1 LKQFLPLTLLSLAFL
16 PAAALGQ
23 TTTGTFC
30 NAGTHPDGFIDLSQI
45 PPAPKPVSGQVS
57 GPFTYTLP
65 VTGISG
71 LTAQITIPA
80 GAPGGGT
87 AYSIN
92 QGSLNLPSA
101 SETASVTIGLVF
113 NKPVYAVSAIG
124 MGTGRS
130 SGFSIASS
138 SPTAQSVDP
147 VSFENSVGTFNL
159 AIYNYE
165 QPLQEVNLK
174 SNSGGFT
181 STYITAGAT
190 DYGGGA
196 QFSNIRVQ
204 SISTVGKNLVP
215 QNGLQQWLSS
225 DTIAATF
232 APHTL
237 WPDSSGNGHDATQ
250 NTPGNQPGSVID
262 GLYCKPAY
270 VFSNTNNGYFNFN
283 LPIDGWQQMTIF
295 LVGKSAVN
303 APGTQYASEGAGIFW
318 VENANWGNT
327 FVSPYQT
334 LETFRFGTKQ
344 VNNQPIYTRPT
355 SVGQDFTIT
364 RAVHNNATDSLYVN
378 GLLALSQGSKTPV
391 LAGTSG
397 AGYIGL
403 GLNNTS
409 YNGEI
414 SEVLVY
420 NRVLTADETAAVES
434 YLRNKFGTQ

>member
-1 LKQFLPLTLLSLAFL
+1 LKQFLPLTLLSLAIL
-16 PAAALGQ
+16 PSSVLGQ

-30 NAGTHPDGFIDLSQI
+30 NAGTHPDGYIDLSLV
-45 PPAPKPVSGQVS
+45 PPAPAAVVGQVS

-65 VTGISG
+65 VTGVSG
-71 LTAQITIPA
+71 LTVQITIPA
-80 GAPGGGT
+80 GPPSQKAYTISQGALVPTIT
-87 AYSIN
+87 AGN
-92 QGSLNLPSA
+92 ANA
-101 SETASVTIGLVF
+101 TIGLVF

-124 MGTGRS
+124 MAPGRQ

-138 SPTAQSVDP
+138 SPATQTVDP
-147 VSFENSVGTFNL
+147 VSFDNSVGTFNL
-159 AIYNYE
+159 AIQTYE
-165 QPLQEVNLK
+165 QPLQEVNLT
-174 SNSGGFT
+174 STAGGFT
-181 STYITAGAT
+181 TTYITAGAT
-190 DYGGGA
+190 DFGGPS
-196 QFSNIRVQ
+196 FSNFRVQ
-204 SISTVGKNLVP
+204 SISTVGKSLVP
-215 QNGLQQWLSS
+215 QNGLQQWLTS
-225 DTIAATF
+225 DTIGSPL
-232 APHTL
+232 APHTT

-250 NTPGNQPGSVID
+250 NTSGNQPGAVID

-270 VFSNTNNGYFNFN
+270 SFANNGYFNFN

-355 SVGQDFTIT
+355 TVGQDFTIT

-397 AGYIGL
+397 AGFIGL

-414 SEVLVY
+414 SEILVY
-420 NRVLTADETAAVES
+420 NRVLTADESAAVES